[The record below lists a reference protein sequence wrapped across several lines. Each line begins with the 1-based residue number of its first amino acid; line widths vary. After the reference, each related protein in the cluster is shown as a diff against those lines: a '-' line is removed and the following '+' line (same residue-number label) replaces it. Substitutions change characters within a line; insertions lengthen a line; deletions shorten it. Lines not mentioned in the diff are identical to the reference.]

1 MYDGGKIITG
11 VVIFLVLVTFPF
23 WGNLGSAAY
32 QRPELEKPAEAKKC
46 VEDVNFMRGN
56 HMQML
61 NQWRD
66 FVVRDGKRVYI
77 AKDGTEYNMS
87 LSNTCLN
94 CHADKTKFCDRCHNS
109 LAVAPYC
116 WDCHITDPKGQS

>member
-11 VVIFLVLVTFPF
+11 VVIFLALVTFPF

-46 VEDVNFMRGN
+46 VEDVEFMRGN

-77 AKDGTEYNMS
+77 AKDGAQYNMS
-87 LSNTCLN
+87 LSNTCLD
-94 CHADKTKFCDRCHNS
+94 CHTDKTKFCDRCHNS

>member
-11 VVIFLVLVTFPF
+11 VIIFLALVTFPF
-23 WGNLGSAAY
+23 WGNLGNAAY

-46 VEDVNFMRGN
+46 VEPVDFMRGN

-66 FVVRDGKRVYI
+66 FVVRDGERIYI
-77 AKDGTEYNMS
+77 AKDGSQYNMS
-87 LSNTCLN
+87 LTNTCLG
-94 CHADKTKFCDRCHNS
+94 CHNDKTKFCDRCHNS

-116 WDCHITDPKGQS
+116 WDCHITSPKGKS